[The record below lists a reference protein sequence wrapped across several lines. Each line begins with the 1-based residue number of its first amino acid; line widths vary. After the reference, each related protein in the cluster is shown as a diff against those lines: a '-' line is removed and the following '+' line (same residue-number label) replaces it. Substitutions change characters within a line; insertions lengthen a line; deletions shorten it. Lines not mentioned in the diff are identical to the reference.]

1 MQLKNDSNLETFAT
15 NNITKIEKN
24 PKKTKKKTL
33 NNTSLTEHKT
43 DINITKNNKCKKLNS
58 NSITEHKT
66 EHKYTFVNQ
75 EISIHKSI
83 KGVKNLKALQ
93 EKD

>member
-43 DINITKNNKCKKLNS
+43 DINITKNNKYKKTGQQFYDGTQNR
-58 NSITEHKT
+58 T
-66 EHKYTFVNQ
+66 Q
-75 EISIHKSI
+75 IHFGEPGNKHTQI
-83 KGVKNLKALQ
+83 N
-93 EKD
+93 

>member
-43 DINITKNNKCKKLNS
+43 DINITKNNKYKKTGQRFYDGTQNR
-58 NSITEHKT
+58 T
-66 EHKYTFVNQ
+66 Q
-75 EISIHKSI
+75 IHFGEPGNKHTQI
-83 KGVKNLKALQ
+83 N
-93 EKD
+93 